1 MMGVMRVTRFVEL
14 TNFRYTKIC
23 SSSLIR
29 RKVREM
35 PKSGD
40 CLFPRLDFD
49 FPSALIL
56 RDDRRDYGEARFIA
70 LGSIGRRLRVVVYI
84 VIDGGIRVISLR
96 KANARERKRYGQKF

>member
-1 MMGVMRVTRFVEL
+1 MKLVFDPEKSARNAEERGLPF
-14 TNFRYTKIC
+14 
-23 SSSLIR
+23 S
-29 RKVREM
+29 KV
-35 PKSGD
+35 G
-40 CLFPRLDFD
+40 DFD